1 MKSLPLESIMS
12 LHRSMVLLV
21 AWFLATGPLA
31 VSSAPASEVAGLVE
45 RVSGQARLNGVPL
58 RAHTTLFHGDRV
70 STAAAGRVL
79 LALGKGTQAMLDPSS
94 EVVVYKSEG
103 GIKLSLRSGRLLL
116 RQEKEARIQIELAGS
131 TVFLS
136 AGESHA
142 TLCELAYLADEMS
155 VACPAG
161 EARLWTNGPETSI
174 RVPTGRRVSRQ
185 ISDEKFPASERK
197 TKENSSEKEISAKS
211 LWRVGIITAAA
222 AAAVLVPLLTR
233 LGNDSEKSSVSP
245 SGL

>member
-1 MKSLPLESIMS
+1 MS
-12 LHRSMVLLV
+12 LHRCMALLV
-21 AWFLATGPLA
+21 ACFLATGPLA
-31 VSSAPASEVAGLVE
+31 GNSAPAPEVAGLVE

-58 RAHTTLFHGDRV
+58 RAHATLFHGDRV
-70 STAAAGRVL
+70 STAAPGRVL
-79 LALGKGTQAMLDPSS
+79 LALGKGTQAMLNPSS

-103 GIKLSLRSGRLLL
+103 GIKFSLRSGRLLL

-131 TVFLS
+131 TVLLS

-142 TLCELAYLADEMS
+142 TLCELAYVADEMS

-161 EARLWTNGPETSI
+161 EARLGTNGPETSI

-185 ISDEKFPASERK
+185 ISYEKFPATARK
-197 TKENSSEKEISAKS
+197 AKENPPEKEISTKS

-233 LGNDSEKSSVSP
+233 LGDDSEKSSVSP

>member
-1 MKSLPLESIMS
+1 MS
-12 LHRSMVLLV
+12 LHRCMALLV
-21 AWFLATGPLA
+21 ACFLATGPLGG
-31 VSSAPASEVAGLVE
+31 SSAPAPEVAGLVE

-79 LALGKGTQAMLDPSS
+79 LALGKGTQAMLAPSS
-94 EVVVYKSEG
+94 EVVVYKSED

-142 TLCELAYLADEMS
+142 TLCELAYTANEVT

-174 RVPTGRRVSRQ
+174 RVATGQWVSRQ
-185 ISDEKFPASERK
+185 ISNGKFPATERK
-197 TKENSSEKEISAKS
+197 SKENLPKKKISAKS

-222 AAAVLVPLLTR
+222 AAAALVPLLTR
-233 LGNDSEKSSVSP
+233 RGDDSEKSSVSP
-245 SGL
+245 FGL

>member
-1 MKSLPLESIMS
+1 M
-12 LHRSMVLLV
+12 
-21 AWFLATGPLA
+21 
-31 VSSAPASEVAGLVE
+31 
-45 RVSGQARLNGVPL
+45 
-58 RAHTTLFHGDRV
+58 

-79 LALGKGTQAMLDPSS
+79 LALGKGTQAVLAPSS

-116 RQEKEARIQIELAGS
+116 RQKKEARIQIELAGS
-131 TVFLS
+131 TVLLS
-136 AGESHA
+136 AGQSHA
-142 TLCELAYLADEMS
+142 TLCEITYLADEVS

-161 EARLWTNGPETSI
+161 EARLWTKGPETSI
-174 RVPTGRRVSRQ
+174 RVATSQRVSRQ
-185 ISDEKFPASERK
+185 ISDGKFSPTERK
-197 TKENSSEKEISAKS
+197 SKENLPEKEISAKS

-233 LGNDSEKSSVSP
+233 LGDDSEKSSVSP

>member
-1 MKSLPLESIMS
+1 MKYLSVEPIMS
-12 LHRSMVLLV
+12 LHRCMVLLV
-21 AWFLATGPLA
+21 ACFLATGPLA
-31 VSSAPASEVAGLVE
+31 GSSAPAPEVTGLVE
-45 RVSGQARLNGVPL
+45 RVSGQARLNGIPL
-58 RAHTTLFHGDRV
+58 RVHTTSFHGDRV
-70 STAAAGRVL
+70 STAAAARVL

-116 RQEKEARIQIELAGS
+116 RQEKEVRIQIELAGS

-142 TLCELAYLADEMS
+142 ILCELTYLADEVS

-161 EARLWTNGPETSI
+161 EARLWTKGPETSI

-185 ISDEKFPASERK
+185 ISDGKFPASERK
-197 TKENSSEKEISAKS
+197 SKENLPEKEINTKS

-222 AAAVLVPLLTR
+222 AAAVSVPLLTR
-233 LGNDSEKSSVSP
+233 LGDDSEKSSVSP
-245 SGL
+245 SSL

>member
-1 MKSLPLESIMS
+1 MS
-12 LHRSMVLLV
+12 LHRCMALLG
-21 AWFLATGPLA
+21 ACFLATGPLA
-31 VSSAPASEVAGLVE
+31 GSSAPAPEVAGLVE

-103 GIKLSLRSGRLLL
+103 DIKLSLRSGRLLL
-116 RQEKEARIQIELAGS
+116 RKEKEARVQIELAGS
-131 TVFLS
+131 TVLLS
-136 AGESHA
+136 AGEGHA
-142 TLCELAYLADEMS
+142 TLCEVAYLADELS

-174 RVPTGRRVSRQ
+174 RVATGQRVSRQ
-185 ISDEKFPASERK
+185 ISDGNFPASERK
-197 TKENSSEKEISAKS
+197 TKENSSEKQISAKS

-222 AAAVLVPLLTR
+222 AAVLVPLLTR
-233 LGNDSEKSSVSP
+233 LEADSEKPAVSP

>member
-1 MKSLPLESIMS
+1 ML
-12 LHRSMVLLV
+12 LHRCMALLV
-21 AWFLATGPLA
+21 ACFLATGPLA
-31 VSSAPASEVAGLVE
+31 GSSAPAPEVAGLVE

-79 LALGKGTQAMLDPSS
+79 LALGKGTQAVLAPSS

-116 RQEKEARIQIELAGS
+116 RQEKEARIQIKLAGS
-131 TVFLS
+131 TILLS
-136 AGESHA
+136 AGESHT
-142 TLCELAYLADEMS
+142 TLCEVAYLADEVS

-161 EARLWTNGPETSI
+161 EARLWTKGPETSI
-174 RVPTGRRVSRQ
+174 RVATGQWVSRQ
-185 ISDEKFPASERK
+185 ISDGKFSATARK
-197 TKENSSEKEISAKS
+197 SKENLSEKQISAKS

-222 AAAVLVPLLTR
+222 AAVLVPLLTR
-233 LGNDSEKSSVSP
+233 LEADSEKPAVSP

>member
-1 MKSLPLESIMS
+1 MS
-12 LHRSMVLLV
+12 LHRCMALLV
-21 AWFLATGPLA
+21 ACFLATGPLA
-31 VSSAPASEVAGLVE
+31 GNSAPAPEVAGLVE

-58 RAHTTLFHGDRV
+58 RAHATLFHGDRV
-70 STAAAGRVL
+70 STAAPGRVL
-79 LALGKGTQAMLDPSS
+79 LALGKGTQAMLNPSS

-116 RQEKEARIQIELAGS
+116 RQEKEARVQIELAGS
-131 TVFLS
+131 TVRLS
-136 AGESHA
+136 AGESYA
-142 TLCELAYLADEMS
+142 TLCELAYTADEVT

-174 RVPTGRRVSRQ
+174 RAATGQRASRQ
-185 ISDEKFPASERK
+185 TSSGKFPASERK
-197 TKENSSEKEISAKS
+197 TKENSSEKQISAKS
-211 LWRVGIITAAA
+211 LWQVGIITAA

-233 LGNDSEKSSVSP
+233 RGDDSEKSSVSP

>member
-1 MKSLPLESIMS
+1 MS
-12 LHRSMVLLV
+12 LHRCMVLLV
-21 AWFLATGPLA
+21 ACFLATGPLA
-31 VSSAPASEVAGLVE
+31 GSSAPAPEVAGLVE

-79 LALGKGTQAMLDPSS
+79 LALGKEMQAMLAPSS
-94 EVVVYKSEG
+94 EVVVYKSAG
-103 GIKLSLRSGRLLL
+103 GIGLSLHSGRLLL
-116 RQEKEARIQIELAGS
+116 RQGKEAWIQIELAGS
-131 TVFLS
+131 TVLLS

-142 TLCELAYLADEMS
+142 TLCEVAYLADEVS

-161 EARLWTNGPETSI
+161 EARLWTKGPETSI
-174 RVPTGRRVSRQ
+174 RVATGQRVSRQ
-185 ISDEKFPASERK
+185 ISDGKFPASERK
-197 TKENSSEKEISAKS
+197 TKENSFEKQISTKS

-222 AAAVLVPLLTR
+222 AAAVLVPLLAR
-233 LGNDSEKSSVSP
+233 LGDDSEKPPVSP

>member
-1 MKSLPLESIMS
+1 MLLQRCMA
-12 LHRSMVLLV
+12 LLV
-21 AWFLATGPLA
+21 ACFLATGPLA
-31 VSSAPASEVAGLVE
+31 GSSAPAPEVAGLVE
-45 RVSGQARLNGVPL
+45 HVSGQARLNGVPL

-70 STAAAGRVL
+70 STAATGRVL
-79 LALGKGTQAMLDPSS
+79 LALGKGTQAMLAPSS

-103 GIKLSLRSGRLLL
+103 GIGLSLHSGRLLL

-131 TVFLS
+131 TVLLS

-142 TLCELAYLADEMS
+142 TLCELAYLADELS

-174 RVPTGRRVSRQ
+174 RVPAGRRVSRK
-185 ISDEKFPASERK
+185 ISDGKFPPTERK
-197 TKENSSEKEISAKS
+197 SKANLPEKEISTKS

-222 AAAVLVPLLTR
+222 AAVLVPLLTR
-233 LGNDSEKSSVSP
+233 LEADSEKPAVSP

>member
-1 MKSLPLESIMS
+1 MS
-12 LHRSMVLLV
+12 LHRCMALLV
-21 AWFLATGPLA
+21 ACFLATGPLA
-31 VSSAPASEVAGLVE
+31 GSSAPAPEVAGLVE

-58 RAHTTLFHGDRV
+58 RAHTTLFHSDRV

-79 LALGKGTQAMLDPSS
+79 LALGKGTQAVLAPSS

-103 GIKLSLRSGRLLL
+103 GIKLSLHSGRLLL

-131 TVFLS
+131 TILLS

-142 TLCELAYLADEMS
+142 TLCEVAYLADEVS

-161 EARLWTNGPETSI
+161 EARLWTKGPETSI
-174 RVPTGRRVSRQ
+174 RVATGQRVSRQ
-185 ISDEKFPASERK
+185 ISDGKFSTTEQK
-197 TKENSSEKEISAKS
+197 SKENLPEKEISAKS

-222 AAAVLVPLLTR
+222 AAVLVPLLTR
-233 LGNDSEKSSVSP
+233 LGDDSEKSSVSP

>member
-1 MKSLPLESIMS
+1 
-12 LHRSMVLLV
+12 MVLLV
-21 AWFLATGPLA
+21 ASVLATGPLA
-31 VSSAPASEVAGLVE
+31 GSSAPAPEVAGLVE

-58 RAHTTLFHGDRV
+58 LAHATLFHGDRV

-79 LALGKGTQAMLDPSS
+79 LALGKGTQAVLDSSS

-103 GIKLSLRSGRLLL
+103 NIKLSLRSGRLLL

-131 TVFLS
+131 TVLLS

-142 TLCELAYLADEMS
+142 TLCELAYLADEVS

-161 EARLWTNGPETSI
+161 EARLWTNGPEISI

-185 ISDEKFPASERK
+185 ISYEKFPATVRK
-197 TKENSSEKEISAKS
+197 AKENPPENEISAKS

-233 LGNDSEKSSVSP
+233 LGDDSEKPSVSP

>member
-1 MKSLPLESIMS
+1 MKYLSVESIMS
-12 LHRSMVLLV
+12 LHRCMALLV
-21 AWFLATGPLA
+21 ACFLATGPLTG
-31 VSSAPASEVAGLVE
+31 SSAPAPEVAGLVE

-79 LALGKGTQAMLDPSS
+79 LALGKGTQAMLAPSS

-131 TVFLS
+131 TILLS
-136 AGESHA
+136 AGESHT
-142 TLCELAYLADEMS
+142 TLCEVAYLADEVS

-161 EARLWTNGPETSI
+161 EARLWTKGPETSI
-174 RVPTGRRVSRQ
+174 RIATGRRVSRQ
-185 ISDEKFPASERK
+185 ISNEKFPASERK
-197 TKENSSEKEISAKS
+197 TKENSSEKQISAKS
-211 LWRVGIITAAA
+211 LWQVGIITAAA

-233 LGNDSEKSSVSP
+233 LGADSEKPAVSP